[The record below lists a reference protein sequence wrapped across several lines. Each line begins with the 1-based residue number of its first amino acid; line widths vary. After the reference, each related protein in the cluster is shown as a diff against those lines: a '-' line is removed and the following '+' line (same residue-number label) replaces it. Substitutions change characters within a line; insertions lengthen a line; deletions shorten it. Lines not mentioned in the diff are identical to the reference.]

1 MQDQAKDL
9 RKQAKG
15 LRKTHLRNYLVEAQ
29 ENKGKKRAS
38 AVKQQIDRK
47 QNVRMW
53 YMIKHT
59 VKDPKSPQ
67 VLKVQRV
74 ENGIVQE

>member
-1 MQDQAKDL
+1 M
-9 RKQAKG
+9 KQK
-15 LRKTHLRNYLVEAQ
+15 N
-29 ENKGKKRAS
+29 
-38 AVKQQIDRK
+38 DRE

-74 ENGIVQE
+74 ENGIVQEYNSKEDVEQVVQEECKIRFNLAHKAPIMKHALGKK